1 MSLPLLT
8 FISGVSGVFIVM
20 IFLQIMV
27 NLSSKLAIAL
37 EKKADNAKEVNK
49 INC

>member
-1 MSLPLLT
+1 MSLPLVT

-27 NLSSKLAIAL
+27 NMSSKLAIAID
-37 EKKADNAKEVNK
+37 KKKEEPAKQN
-49 INC
+49 